1 MDEENMLQYHEK
13 NAWNEWSSFVSGR
26 SVFFAPVFLC
36 KKAMGVTF
44 YELRRRAF
52 LPERPKQEILEAS
65 QVDRVFQR
73 RFWRIGYV

>member
-1 MDEENMLQYHEK
+1 MKTMHEM
-13 NAWNEWSSFVSGR
+13 NEVRLFQADPY
-26 SVFFAPVFLC
+26 FLLLFFLC